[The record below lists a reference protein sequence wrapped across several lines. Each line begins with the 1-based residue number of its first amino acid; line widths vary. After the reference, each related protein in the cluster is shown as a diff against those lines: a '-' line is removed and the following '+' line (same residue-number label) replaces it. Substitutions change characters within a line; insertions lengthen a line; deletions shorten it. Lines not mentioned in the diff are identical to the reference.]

1 TTAMR
6 STRRASSPALPT
18 TSSITTGSSS
28 TIPGRCT
35 TTTTMCAKTANGA
48 LPSGSCT
55 ATGWSSGRCASCGR
69 ASMPDSDSIRL
80 DGKVALVTGG
90 GAGIGGG
97 ITRVLARAG
106 ATVVINDIEPSY
118 AEEAAA
124 AVAAEGGKTVLAVG
138 DIRDAD

>member
-1 TTAMR
+1 
-6 STRRASSPALPT
+6 
-18 TSSITTGSSS
+18 
-28 TIPGRCT
+28 
-35 TTTTMCAKTANGA
+35 MCAKTANGA
-48 LPSGSCT
+48 SPSGSCT
-55 ATGWSSGRCASCGR
+55 ATGWSAGPCASCGR
-69 ASMPDSDSIRL
+69 ASMPSSSDSISL

-124 AVAAEGGKTVLAVG
+124 AVAAEGGKSVLAVG
-138 DIRDAD
+138 DIRDTNVVRAVCDT